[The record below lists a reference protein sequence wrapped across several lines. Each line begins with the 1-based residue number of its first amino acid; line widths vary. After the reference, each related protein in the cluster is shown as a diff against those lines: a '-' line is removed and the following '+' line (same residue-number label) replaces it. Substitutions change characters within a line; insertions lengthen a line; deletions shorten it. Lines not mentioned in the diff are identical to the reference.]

1 MAPNNCNICLN
12 KQRRI
17 DELEEEVQSLRTALG
32 REQRKLE
39 DGFFGSSTPSS
50 KLPFKNNQQV
60 DSPKPKGARPGHEGH
75 GRKGHEQGTEDRVEE
90 VTPESEN
97 CPECGESLSK
107 KGVEQ
112 RSIVDIPLAKP
123 ERIVFNLHKRYCP
136 KCRKSFTAQPSGVL
150 PRSLYGNRL
159 IARAINMHYVHGI
172 PVERVC
178 ELLGIG
184 SGSIA
189 GIFQRV
195 ARLFADVPDKLIDQY
210 RQAPVKHAD
219 ETGWRTNGK
228 NGYVWLFATD
238 KLSIFQFG
246 KNRSA
251 QTPLSIFG
259 KDALPGTLVVD
270 RYNGYNKVP
279 CAIQYCY
286 AHLLR
291 DVEDL
296 EKEFPDDSEVSAF
309 TAVVIPLLSSAMKLR
324 RQSIPDDEFYSEA
337 SRIRS
342 EIEAAMNHPAVHLG
356 IRGIQ
361 DIFRKNHNRLYHW
374 SVNRAIPADN
384 NMAERD
390 LRPSVI
396 ARKVSFGSISD
407 AGAETRSILQTVACT
422 LKKRRMDVEGQIS
435 ASLNLLARDPTTP
448 IMPVLFESS

>member
-1 MAPNNCNICLN
+1 MALNNCSICLN

-17 DELEEEVQSLRTALG
+17 DELEDEVKTLLAALG
-32 REQRKLE
+32 RQQRKLE

-50 KLPFKNNQQV
+50 KQPFKKNQQV
-60 DSPKPKGARPGHEGH
+60 ESAKPKGARPGHEGH
-75 GRKGHEQGTEDRVEE
+75 GRKGHEQGEEDRVEE
-90 VTPESEN
+90 VLPESEN

-107 KGVEQ
+107 KGFEQ
-112 RSIVDIPLAKP
+112 RSIVDIPSVKP
-123 ERIVFNLHKRYCP
+123 ERIIFNLHKRYCP
-136 KCRKSFTAQPSGVL
+136 KCRKSFTAQPPGVL
-150 PRSLYGNRL
+150 PRSFYGNRL
-159 IARAINMHYVHGI
+159 IAKAINMHYVHGI

-178 ELLGIG
+178 DLLGIG

-195 ARLFADVPDKLIDQY
+195 ARLFVDVPHKLVEHY

-251 QTPLSIFG
+251 QVPLSIFG
-259 KDALPGTLVVD
+259 KDPLPGTLIVD

-296 EKEFPDDSEVSAF
+296 EKEFPDDSEVSTF
-309 TAVVIPLLSSAMKLR
+309 TAVVIPLLSCAMKLR
-324 RQSIPDDEFYSEA
+324 LQSISNEEFYSQA
-337 SRIRS
+337 CRIRN

-356 IRGIQ
+356 IRRIQ
-361 DIFRKNHNRLYHW
+361 DIFRKNNNRLYHW
-374 SVNRAIPADN
+374 SENRAIPADN
-384 NMAERD
+384 NLAERD

-396 ARKVSFGSISD
+396 ARKVSFGSVSD

-422 LKKRRMDVEGQIS
+422 LKKRRMDVERQIS
-435 ASLNLLARDPTTP
+435 STLNLLARDPTTE
-448 IMPVLFESS
+448 IMPVLFESC